1 MRNFFKKTSLLLFV
15 LIVASCGMLTGDKF
29 VYVGHGKNT
38 PDYQLY
44 YDKTRKMFVLID
56 KRNGCF
62 QKDDTGTCFA
72 LTLQQA
78 REFRQKVLVKM
89 IEIDL
94 RLAKDNYGSYAIHEL
109 QKAGITTVNKPIK
122 IEDVYATPIRQI
134 VIDRKQQYH
143 LVRQKY
149 KVQANL
155 VAMVMTDD
163 NGEKRIKVAYTVDF
177 PGLEKRYGTELRPFV
192 IDPEYLYTH
201 MTIDTVHEAHY
212 MQKDVLNNQKQVKKE
227 IANYLNDVV
236 DQDQKANA
244 KGDPEENIANEI
256 AAQDSDIVTKSDLKK
271 DKSSSNISSGSSV
284 ATAKRLD
291 DEDTDNNTSNSQ
303 SSSDST
309 TSKST
314 DSNASSSVNSGSSI
328 ATNDSEDSGSD
339 FGSVNQKNT
348 AIIGKLDSE

>member
-1 MRNFFKKTSLLLFV
+1 MRNILKKTSLLLFV
-15 LIVASCGMLTGDKF
+15 LLVASCGMLTGDKF

-94 RLAKDNYGSYAIHEL
+94 KLAKDNYGSYAIHEL
-109 QKAGITTVNKPIK
+109 QKAGITTVNKPITIK
-122 IEDVYATPIRQI
+122 DVYATPIRQI

-143 LVRQKY
+143 LVRQEY

-155 VAMVMTDD
+155 VAMVTTDS

-212 MQKDVLNNQKQVKKE
+212 MQKDVLTNQKQVKKE
-227 IANYLNDVV
+227 IADYLNEVV
-236 DQDQKANA
+236 DKDQKTDGA
-244 KGDPEENIANEI
+244 DPDQSIADQV
-256 AAQDSDIVTKSDLKK
+256 ASQDSDIVTDNDIKEEKLT
-271 DKSSSNISSGSSV
+271 SGSS
-284 ATAKRLD
+284 
-291 DEDTDNNTSNSQ
+291 
-303 SSSDST
+303 T
-309 TSKST
+309 TT
-314 DSNASSSVNSGSSI
+314 SVNSGSTTTISSSST
-328 ATNDSEDSGSD
+328 TNNSTTEKLDNENGDASSTPSTNQASSGSSLVTSTDDSSSD
-339 FGSVNQKNT
+339 FGSVKQKNT
-348 AIIGKLDSE
+348 SIMGKLDSE

>member
-1 MRNFFKKTSLLLFV
+1 
-15 LIVASCGMLTGDKF
+15 MLTGDKF
-29 VYVGHGKNT
+29 VYIGHSKNT

-62 QKDDTGTCFA
+62 QKNDTGTCFA

-94 RLAKDNYGSYAIHEL
+94 RLAKDNYGSYAIAEL

-122 IEDVYATPIRQI
+122 IKSVYATPIRQI

-143 LVRQKY
+143 LVRKKY

-163 NGEKRIKVAYTVDF
+163 NGKRRIKVAYTVDF

-212 MQKDVLNNQKQVKKE
+212 MQKDVLNNQKEVKKE
-227 IANYLNDVV
+227 IVSYLNNVV
-236 DQDQKANA
+236 DQDKKAN
-244 KGDPEENIANEI
+244 GSNPEESMANEI
-256 AAQDSDIVTKSDLKK
+256 AAQDSDIVTKSDLEK
-271 DKSSSNISSGSSV
+271 DKSKKINSGSSMT
-284 ATAKRLD
+284 TAKNNNSISNSTNSNNPTAKKLD
-291 DEDTDNNTSNSQ
+291 DENANSGV
-303 SSSDST
+303 SSSI
-309 TSKST
+309 
-314 DSNASSSVNSGSSI
+314 NSGSSI
-328 ATNDSEDSGSD
+328 ASNSGESNSD
-339 FGSVNQKNT
+339 FGSENQKNT

>member
-1 MRNFFKKTSLLLFV
+1 MRNFLKKTSLLLFI
-15 LIVASCGMLTGDKF
+15 LIIASCGMLTSDKF

-72 LTLQQA
+72 LTLDQA
-78 REFRQKVLVKM
+78 REFRQNVLVKM

-122 IEDVYATPIRQI
+122 IKDVYATPIRQI

-155 VAMVMTDD
+155 VAMVPTDD
-163 NGEKRIKVAYTVDF
+163 NGKIGIKVAYTVDF

-227 IANYLNDVV
+227 IANYLNEVV
-236 DQDQKANA
+236 DQDQKSNSGAN
-244 KGDPEENIANEI
+244 PEENIAKKVT
-256 AAQDSDIVTKSDLKK
+256 AQDSDIVTKNDISSDKTNK
-271 DKSSSNISSGSSV
+271 VNSGSSLASTKNSNIV
-284 ATAKRLD
+284 SGSTIDNSTAKKLD
-291 DEDTDNNTSNSQ
+291 DEDTSDTNALSNS
-303 SSSDST
+303 T
-309 TSKST
+309 N
-314 DSNASSSVNSGSSI
+314 SNR
-328 ATNDSEDSGSD
+328 
-339 FGSVNQKNT
+339 
-348 AIIGKLDSE
+348 

>member
-1 MRNFFKKTSLLLFV
+1 MRNILKKTSLLLFV
-15 LIVASCGMLTGDKF
+15 LLIASCGMLTGDKF

-72 LTLQQA
+72 LSLQQA
-78 REFRQKVLVKM
+78 REFRKKVLVKM

-94 RLAKDNYGSYAIHEL
+94 KLAKDNYGSYAIHEL

-122 IEDVYATPIRQI
+122 IKDVYATPIRQI

-143 LVRQKY
+143 LVRQTY

-155 VAMVMTDD
+155 VAMVTTDSD
-163 NGEKRIKVAYTVDF
+163 GKKRIKVAYTVDF

-212 MQKDVLNNQKQVKKE
+212 MQKDVLSNQKQVKKE
-227 IANYLNDVV
+227 IADYLNEVV
-236 DQDQKANA
+236 DQDKKANA
-244 KGDPEENIANEI
+244 DNNPEENIANEV
-256 AAQDSDIVTKSDLKK
+256 ASQDSDIVTDNDLQA
-271 DKSSSNISSGSSV
+271 NTLSSGSSI
-284 ATAKRLD
+284 T
-291 DEDTDNNTSNSQ
+291 T
-303 SSSDST
+303 SSSTAEKLDSESSTAIPT
-309 TSKST
+309 TKVS
-314 DSNASSSVNSGSSI
+314 SGSSI
-328 ATNDSEDSGSD
+328 VANTDEDSSD
-339 FGSVNQKNT
+339 KFGSVKQKNT
-348 AIIGKLDSE
+348 SIMGKLDSE

>member
-1 MRNFFKKTSLLLFV
+1 MRNIFKKTSLLLFV
-15 LIVASCGMLTGDKF
+15 LLIASCGMLTGDKF

-72 LTLQQA
+72 LSLQQA
-78 REFRQKVLVKM
+78 REFRKKVLVKM

-94 RLAKDNYGSYAIHEL
+94 KLAKDNYGSYAIHEL

-122 IEDVYATPIRQI
+122 IKDVYATPIRQI

-155 VAMVMTDD
+155 VAMVTSD
-163 NGEKRIKVAYTVDF
+163 NDGKKRIKVAYTVDF

-212 MQKDVLNNQKQVKKE
+212 MQKDVLSNQKQVKKE
-227 IANYLNDVV
+227 IADYLNEVV
-236 DQDQKANA
+236 DQDKKANTSSN
-244 KGDPEENIANEI
+244 PEESIASQI
-256 AAQDSDIVTKSDLKK
+256 ASQDSDIVTDNDLQNSGSSTTTNVNSGSTTAV
-271 DKSSSNISSGSSV
+271 SSSSTTTSNFTTEKLDNESNNASNTPSTSKVSSGSSV
-284 ATAKRLD
+284 VTSTD
-291 DEDTDNNTSNSQ
+291 D
-303 SSSDST
+303 SSD
-309 TSKST
+309 K
-314 DSNASSSVNSGSSI
+314 
-328 ATNDSEDSGSD
+328 
-339 FGSVNQKNT
+339 FGSVKQKNSS
-348 AIIGKLDSE
+348 IMDKLDSE